1 MKIKLV
7 GFYDGLYSIG
17 LRRLSSYTK
26 QFYEDTELYLY
37 NVHGFTNFLKAYF
50 FPIKEENYINPDLL
64 SQMADA
70 DVVGVS
76 SMSNYAPL
84 VTKFIE
90 EVRKINPSCYI
101 VWGGSH
107 PIMDP
112 ETCVSVAD
120 AICVGE
126 GEEAFIELLDHLG
139 KKETKEIEELPGF
152 WFRKGKEIIKNPYR
166 ELISGEVLSQ
176 MPFQDFS
183 EDIFYVDQRT
193 LCRLNN
199 DNYLSKQGTN
209 YMSLWSLGCPF
220 RCSYC
225 GNEKFL
231 ENDKK
236 YARLRYPTPE
246 FFVAELKYVLNK
258 YDFIGLIEIL
268 DDNFF
273 LIKDEDLSRFAELY
287 KKEIGLPFY
296 VPGIFPGTIR
306 NESIL
311 DQLIDAGLSRV
322 RMGIQSGS
330 KKTLEFFVR
339 PTSKKKIVDTAN
351 ILISRVPKIA
361 PPEFDLIMDIPFEK
375 DEDKQETMSMLDSFK
390 GPFIPLIYSLR
401 TTPGTGM
408 RRYAEEHPEL
418 GLLKMEEGYR
428 LTFDKKYAL
437 QLYQYGIG
445 KPSTFEKWLVK
456 AVEKHPRILSATL
469 NITILLWLARRLY
482 HDLRGGNWA
491 TIGGVVPGLP
501 LLLYKLKVLQLVI
514 PKRKSLETL
523 DLLNPQNRTLVTTSV
538 DKIDHENSQLDFKK
552 RQQREKIPVSI
563 N

>member
-26 QFYEDTELYLY
+26 QFYSDVELYLY
-37 NVHGFTNFLKAYF
+37 SVNGYSNFLKAYF
-50 FPIKEENYINPDLL
+50 FPVKEEDYINPEFIN
-64 SQMADA
+64 QMVDA
-70 DVVGVS
+70 DVIGIS

-84 VTKFIE
+84 AAKFIE
-90 EVRKINPSCYI
+90 EVRKINPSCYF

-107 PIMDP
+107 AVMSP
-112 ETCVSVAD
+112 ETCVLLAD

-126 GEEAFIELLDHLG
+126 GEEAFIELLDSLRDG
-139 KKETKEIEELPGF
+139 KAEEQLPGF
-152 WFRKGKEIIKNPYR
+152 WFRKGKEVIKNSYR
-166 ELISGEVLSQ
+166 ELCSGEVLSQ

-183 EDIFYVDQRT
+183 EDIFYVDHRT
-193 LCRLNN
+193 LRRLNKE
-199 DNYLSKQGTN
+199 NYLSKQGTN

-220 RCSYC
+220 RCSFC

-246 FFVAELKYVLNK
+246 FFVGELKHVLNK
-258 YDFIGLIEIL
+258 YDFIGFIEIL

-273 LIKDEDLSRFAELY
+273 LIKDEDISRFAELY

-306 NESIL
+306 DEDIL
-311 DQLIDAGLSRV
+311 DQLVDAGLRRV

-351 ILISRVPKIA
+351 MLISKVPKIS

-375 DEDKQETMSMLDSFK
+375 EEDKKETMDMLDSFQ

-418 GLLKMEEGYR
+418 GLLPMEGGYR

-437 QLYQYGIG
+437 QLYQYGVG
-445 KPSTFEKWLVK
+445 KPSSFERWLVE
-456 AVEKHPRILSATL
+456 AVAKHPRLLSVTL
-469 NITILLWLARRLY
+469 NITISLWLGRRLY
-482 HDLRGGNWA
+482 HDIRSYNWSTLGA
-491 TIGGVVPGLP
+491 VVPGLP
-501 LLLYKLKVLQLVI
+501 LLLYKLKLLQLII
-514 PKRKSLETL
+514 PRKKSLNTAE
-523 DLLNPQNRTLVTTSV
+523 LLALENRTLPTIPAGKP
-538 DKIDHENSQLDFKK
+538 DQELNSLNSNS
-552 RQQREKIPVSI
+552 RPQREGSLI
-563 N
+563 